1 MSQTEYQIKS
11 GNIKGNSEETSTVS
25 NISYEIENA
34 NNSGLKQNKIDK
46 QIKKLQEKNKF
57 PKNLSYLKS
66 YTDPKTGT
74 TTSAFLNKDT
84 GKVTL
89 GMTGTN
95 VHKDAILKQTFGVP
109 SYQGYIDVSETL
121 KDIGADVNIGLH
133 SVTDKDPHY
142 KNTHY
147 KNTQDFIKN
156 IKKDYDI
163 DIITGHSLGGRDAMI
178 LGMSNDIKHIVV
190 YNPAPLAIKDVSGL
204 YADQEEL
211 KKLIEKYDG
220 HIVRFVSDED
230 ELDAGVRNH
239 LYETAGEKIV
249 LKNGE
254 GHAMSGILMS
264 RTQAII
270 LAELNKVKGYQ
281 DENNKALKSVRKQTR
296 HRLHKVETLRAN
308 WIQTTGGSLSSS
320 QQQLLEALT
329 ALTIAE
335 GLNQLVN
342 EESQHLKKCITRWH
356 INLET
361 TGKKRKKLEMKLVK
375 N

>member
-142 KNTHY
+142 KNT
-147 KNTQDFIKN
+147 QDFIKN

-211 KKLIEKYDG
+211 K
-220 HIVRFVSDED
+220 
-230 ELDAGVRNH
+230 N
-239 LYETAGEKIV
+239 
-249 LKNGE
+249 
-254 GHAMSGILMS
+254 
-264 RTQAII
+264 
-270 LAELNKVKGYQ
+270 
-281 DENNKALKSVRKQTR
+281 
-296 HRLHKVETLRAN
+296 
-308 WIQTTGGSLSSS
+308 
-320 QQQLLEALT
+320 
-329 ALTIAE
+329 
-335 GLNQLVN
+335 
-342 EESQHLKKCITRWH
+342 
-356 INLET
+356 
-361 TGKKRKKLEMKLVK
+361 
-375 N
+375 